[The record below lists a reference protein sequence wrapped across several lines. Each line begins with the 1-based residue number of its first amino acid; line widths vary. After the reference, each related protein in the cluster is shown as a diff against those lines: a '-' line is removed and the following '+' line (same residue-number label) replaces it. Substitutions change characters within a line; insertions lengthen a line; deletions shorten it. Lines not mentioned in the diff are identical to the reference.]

1 MSSRTGTTKSKSECL
16 LGSPPKKKN
25 RPSCEDYLRMPFDEK
40 VIEHIRSRPA
50 GNPLFNRLV
59 DELDPKTRI

>member
-1 MSSRTGTTKSKSECL
+1 ML

-40 VIEHIRSRPA
+40 VIEHIRSCPA